1 MLITNR
7 VFGPSEALNLSTE
20 SLDVVVVIHFPNVC
34 LSLCDSLQVTDL
46 TQFLIENCDILGEN
60 TKVLLDT
67 DEGKL
72 ISK

>member
-1 MLITNR
+1 MLITSR

-20 SLDVVVVIHFPNVC
+20 SLDFVVVNAC

-60 TKVLLDT
+60 TRVLLDT